1 MRGARG
7 RAGLTVSPDQALVL
21 RHAPADAAGVA
32 GGILQMAQR
41 IAAAVAVS
49 AVSGSYP
56 HGTSAPAGAPRT
68 AFAHATVLG
77 AGLSAAAAVLS
88 LLRPRLSAPRRRV
101 PLPRPGRPATARE
114 EA

>member
-1 MRGARG
+1 M
-7 RAGLTVSPDQALVL
+7 
-21 RHAPADAAGVA
+21 A

-88 LLRPRLSAPRRRV
+88 LLRPRLSAPRHRV